1 MRQNFSSQWEDF
13 EFMEIVLSLIF
24 VQSSE
29 DDTACTGFDKEKY
42 DENRV
47 RLFFNL
53 KTKNNNNKLIN

>member
-1 MRQNFSSQWEDF
+1 
-13 EFMEIVLSLIF
+13 MEIVLSLIF